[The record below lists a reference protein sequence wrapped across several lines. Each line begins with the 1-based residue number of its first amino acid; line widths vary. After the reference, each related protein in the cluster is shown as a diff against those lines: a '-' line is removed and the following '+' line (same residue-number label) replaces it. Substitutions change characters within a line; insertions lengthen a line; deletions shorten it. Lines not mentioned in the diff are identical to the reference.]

1 VVGQAQSEAPAYI
14 FTAPVDSQRA
24 VRIARAFSQAE
35 LGERSG
41 VSRVAITR
49 LEHGDIDARFATI
62 RRLAE
67 ALNVEPSDLMA
78 APEETTA

>member
-1 VVGQAQSEAPAYI
+1 MLTMLPKL
-14 FTAPVDSQRA
+14 PRLRA
-24 VRIARAFSQAE
+24 VRIARALSQAE

-49 LEHGDIDARFATI
+49 LEHGDVDARFATI

-67 ALNVEPSDLMA
+67 ALGVEPKDLMA
-78 APEETTA
+78 AEEPAA